1 MEAIRRIGIWMDHST
16 AHLMEY
22 KTEIKANIIDSEF
35 THAEKEESISKSEQ
49 LMHNK
54 EQHKQA
60 EFYHKLAKLII
71 NFDEVLLFGPTEAKN
86 ELYNLLKDDHLY
98 SEIRFEI
105 RNSDKLT
112 ENQEHAFVKDYFST
126 N

>member
-1 MEAIRRIGIWMDHST
+1 MESIRRIGIWMDHIT

-22 KTEIKANIIDSEF
+22 KAEMKANIIESEF
-35 THAEKEESISKSEQ
+35 THADKEESISKSEK

-60 EFYHKLAKLII
+60 EFYHKLAKVII

-86 ELYNLLKDDHLY
+86 ELYNLLKDDHQY
-98 SEIRFEI
+98 SEIKFEVK
-105 RNSDKLT
+105 STDKLT
-112 ENQEHAFVKDYFST
+112 ENQEHAFVKDYFKS